1 MVNTSQQVGGSIGTA
16 LLNTL
21 AASATTA
28 WARDHIHSA
37 ADQKNLRL
45 VNEAAVHGYS
55 VAIYWAMAILVL
67 ASGLAFTLINAGV
80 QNTGERV
87 EGDES
92 VEDLAVPVDRALI
105 RPTIVPSDERSIR

>member
-28 WARDHIHSA
+28 WVSDHLTSSA
-37 ADQKNLRL
+37 DRKNQLFL
-45 VNEAAVHGYS
+45 NEAAVHGYS
-55 VAIYWAMAILVL
+55 VAIWWATGILFLASVL
-67 ASGLAFTLINAGV
+67 AFVLIDAGV
-80 QNTGERV
+80 QNRTERA

-92 VEDLAVPVDRALI
+92 IEDFAVPVIAH
-105 RPTIVPSDERSIR
+105 